1 MNARQIFTPCKALA
15 ATALLALAGAA
26 NAGGVHWSVGVDA
39 PILYP
44 GRVQAVVSNGPRYYA
59 PQPVV
64 YVQPQPVYYAPQPVV
79 YEVPREPRCEPRFIG
94 WGPRWH
100 HHHHDERAAVW
111 GYQRGYERGYD
122 QGRDDDRDDRRG
134 GWDRHH
140 H

>member
-1 MNARQIFTPCKALA
+1 MNARQLFSSPKVLT

-26 NAGGVHWSVGVDA
+26 QAGGVNWTIGVDA
-39 PILYP
+39 PIIQGP
-44 GRVQAVVSNGPRYYA
+44 GRVQAVVSNGRYYV

-64 YVQPQPVYYAPQPVV
+64 YVQQPPVYYAPQPMPVV
-79 YEVPREPRCEPRFIG
+79 YEAPRFRS
-94 WGPRWH
+94 WGYERWH
-100 HHHHDERAAVW
+100 HHHHHHGDAYR
-111 GYQRGYERGYD
+111 RGYERGYD